1 MNTHNSEE
9 ILKKFIQ
16 DGGYFVFIGNDGEE
30 FRVFGSTLKTALMGM
45 KMSLYW
51 SKPSD
56 INSVINQIERFRKNA
71 HNVAVIMKLERTGD
85 YSSLRDL
92 RVHYSREEVPITVLM
107 KETGKDVITLLG
119 EMGANGIIILPYSAI
134 NVTEKIANTIKPSG
148 LNEIIQNCDKLL
160 ANKQYESV
168 LNICEIILRRK
179 PNSTV
184 AYMLKGDAYSGMAE
198 SKSGQ
203 EAQKEREKALIFY
216 TLAWRGNNKY
226 LEPLKRL
233 ANFHKAQ
240 KNTAEQLRFLL
251 ELDEL
256 SPLNVDRRK
265 EIGAILSQD
274 LGQEQEAKK
283 YLTESPESTEK

>member
-1 MNTHNSEE
+1 MYV
-9 ILKKFIQ
+9 L
-16 DGGYFVFIGNDGEE
+16 
-30 FRVFGSTLKTALMGM
+30 
-45 KMSLYW
+45 
-51 SKPSD
+51 SD
-56 INSVINQIERFRKNA
+56 FQGRNA
-71 HNVAVIMKLERTGD
+71 HNVVVIMKLERTGD

-92 RVHYSREEVPITVLM
+92 RVHYSREEVPVTVLM
-107 KETGKDVITLLG
+107 KETGKDVITLLE
-119 EMGANGIIILPYSAI
+119 EMGANGILVLPYSAI

-148 LNEIIQNCDKLL
+148 LNEIIQNCEKLL
-160 ANKQYESV
+160 ANKQYEAV

-179 PNSTV
+179 PGSTV

-198 SKSGQ
+198 RKSGQ
-203 EAQKEREKALIFY
+203 EAQQDRETALIFY

-240 KNTAEQLRFLL
+240 KNIAEQLRFLL

-265 EIGAILSQD
+265 EIGTILSRD
-274 LGQEQEAKK
+274 FGQVQEAKK